1 MKKILTSV
9 ILVSSLVFSV
19 ASCKKEDKPKP
30 TSERVLGK
38 WSIQSLTEN
47 DHYSGQDHLSV
58 TPGDPTDF
66 VDFRSD
72 GKVYSN
78 VTGFPDT
85 SAYTIVSN
93 NKIMIETDSYDI
105 KTLTDNSFV
114 LYSKDDY
121 GADYFEATIS
131 LKR

>member
-9 ILVSSLVFSV
+9 LLLSFLFTFV
-19 ASCKKEDKPKP
+19 ASCKKDDKPKP

-47 DHYSGQDHLSV
+47 DHYSGQDHISV
-58 TPGDPTDF
+58 TPGDPGDF

-78 VTGFPDT
+78 VTGYPDT
-85 SAYTIVSN
+85 SSYTVVSDTR
-93 NKIMIETDSYDI
+93 ITIDTDGYDI

-114 LYSKDDY
+114 LYSKDTY
-121 GADYFEATIS
+121 GSDYFEATIS